1 MIKDIVINIFDL
13 YLLLYFLG
21 FVSIVVVLFE
31 SGLEIEEEGNF
42 FEIEKFM

>member
-1 MIKDIVINIFDL
+1 MIEDIVINIFDL
-13 YLLLYFLG
+13 YLLYFLG

>member
-1 MIKDIVINIFDL
+1 MIEDIVINIFDL
-13 YLLLYFLG
+13 YLLYFLG

-31 SGLEIEEEGNF
+31 LGLEIEEEGNF

>member
-1 MIKDIVINIFDL
+1 MIEDIVINIFDL
-13 YLLLYFLG
+13 YLLYFLG

-42 FEIEKFM
+42 REIEKFM

>member
-1 MIKDIVINIFDL
+1 MIEYIVINIFDL

-31 SGLEIEEEGNF
+31 SGLEIEEEGR
-42 FEIEKFM
+42 EIYVGN